1 MNTFI
6 VLKFVGQLA
15 LPPAS
20 LLLGLV
26 VAGLLALF
34 RFRRLAKA
42 VLVLAFAEALI
53 FSLPPVS
60 DALMRPL
67 EAEARAE
74 AARAK
79 ACCYDAIVVLGGAIA
94 PALPPHF
101 PDPDLADAG
110 DRIWHAARLYHR
122 GVAPRI
128 IVSGGSF
135 AAQVGGPATTEAA
148 AMRQFLMDLRVP
160 SDAIFEEG
168 KSLNTIENMANLRA
182 LVQDNPIALVTS
194 GFHMPRALRLAR
206 RHGVN
211 ASAFPTDWRVPF
223 EARPPWENW
232 IPGIGA
238 EAHSGLALWE
248 YAAYF
253 FDFRKEGLQR

>member
-6 VLKFVGQLA
+6 FLKFAGQLA

-34 RFRRLAKA
+34 RFRRLAK
-42 VLVLAFAEALI
+42 VVFVLAFVETLVL
-53 FSLPPVS
+53 SLPPVS

-67 EAEARAE
+67 ESEARTE
-74 AARAK
+74 AAKAK
-79 ACCYDAIVVLGGAIA
+79 PCCYDAIVVLGGAIA
-94 PALPPHF
+94 PAAPPFF

-135 AAQVGGPATTEAA
+135 SAQVGGPATTEAE
-148 AMRQFLMDLRVP
+148 AMRQFLMDLGVP
-160 SDAIFEEG
+160 SAAIVEDG
-168 KSLNTIENMANLRA
+168 RSLNTIENMANVRA
-182 LVQDNPIALVTS
+182 LVQDKPIALVTS

-206 RHGVN
+206 RNGLN
-211 ASAFPTDWRVPF
+211 AAAFPTDWRVPY
-223 EARPPWENW
+223 EVRPPWENW

-238 EAHSGLALWE
+238 QAHSGLALWE
-248 YAAYF
+248 YAALL
-253 FDFRKEGLQR
+253 FDFRKEGVQR